1 MGYWIEQNSLEKR
14 QVAYPCLE
22 SNISKCCAMKY
33 EEKYELMSTHV
44 HVHAHTHTHVYLYT
58 SLNNKLIVVRAT
70 ELYGSLL
77 PLSGQFSIR
86 SCTGFGVRS
95 NLVTLAHN
103 RTE

>member
-1 MGYWIEQNSLEKR
+1 VGYWTEENSLEKR

-33 EEKYELMSTHV
+33 EEKYELKST
-44 HVHAHTHTHVYLYT
+44 HVHAHTHTRVYLYT
-58 SLNNKLIVVRAT
+58 SLNNKLIFVKAT

-77 PLSGQFSIR
+77 LLSGKFSIR
-86 SCTGFGVRS
+86 FCTGFGVRC